1 MPSVL
6 SVTMACRL
14 YLHPLVISTA
24 QQFFFIYIAGFTSR
38 TSILRPVGFIIFL
51 ISTFVALAT
60 FEDFVEPPG
69 WVSRAIISAF
79 PQISLTYFERMIV
92 RKIAYAE
99 DREKK
104 DKEPQSRIAE
114 FRKRYVFGQEVASSM
129 RGLGTPW
136 EIRNIHHFDSQDP
149 TYVPAATPFV
159 CINLLKVLLC
169 YFVHKLCI
177 TTQLSLDQQYMAPN
191 YVPIFRRV
199 DEVTLAELQV
209 RYIATVTTVVSIF
222 CFIQGGYSLASAA
235 SVTMNPKAVKDWRP
249 IFGELTESYCLR
261 QFWSHLLAP
270 RAAE

>member
-6 SVTMACRL
+6 SVIMACRL

-38 TSILRPVGFIIFL
+38 TSILRPIGFVIFL

-92 RKIAYAE
+92 RKIAYVE

-104 DKEPQSRIAE
+104 DQVPQSSIAE
-114 FRKRYVFGQEVASSM
+114 LRKRYVFGQEVASSM

-136 EIRNIHHFDSQDP
+136 EIRNIHHFDSRDP

-177 TTQLSLDQQYMAPN
+177 TTQLSLDQQYMTPN

-199 DEVTLAELQV
+199 SEVTLADLQV
-209 RYIATVTTVVSIF
+209 RYIATITTVVSIF

-261 QFWSHLLAP
+261 QFWS
-270 RAAE
+270 